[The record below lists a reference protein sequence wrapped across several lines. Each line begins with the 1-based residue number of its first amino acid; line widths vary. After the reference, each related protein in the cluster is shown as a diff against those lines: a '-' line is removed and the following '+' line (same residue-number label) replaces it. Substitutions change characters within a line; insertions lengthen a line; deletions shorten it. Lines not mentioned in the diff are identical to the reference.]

1 VGKHCSNRQCF
12 KEKNYKAK
20 FSVSSIVKNKI
31 NKDNFEKKTQK
42 KLKKKKKLILGKKQ
56 KNQLWGINSQTDS
69 LINCRVGKKQK
80 KQKTKKKTCR
90 E

>member
-1 VGKHCSNRQCF
+1 MFQR
-12 KEKNYKAK
+12 KNYKAK

-31 NKDNFEKKTQK
+31 NKDNFEKKNTK
-42 KLKKKKKLILGKKQ
+42 KIKKKKKLILGKKQ

-80 KQKTKKKTCR
+80 KTKKRKKKTCR

>member
-1 VGKHCSNRQCF
+1 MWETLQQNKNHVGKHCSNRQCF

-42 KLKKKKKLILGKKQ
+42 KLKKKR
-56 KNQLWGINSQTDS
+56 S
-69 LINCRVGKKQK
+69 
-80 KQKTKKKTCR
+80 
-90 E
+90 